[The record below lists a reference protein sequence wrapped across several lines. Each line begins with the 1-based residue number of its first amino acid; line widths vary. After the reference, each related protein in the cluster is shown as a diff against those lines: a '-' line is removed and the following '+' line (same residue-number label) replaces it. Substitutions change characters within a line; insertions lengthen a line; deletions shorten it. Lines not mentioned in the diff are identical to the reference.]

1 MREFKI
7 VFVFV
12 CFLSLLGCAVS
23 KVDATKMDVS
33 AIQFS
38 ERLVKEMSNKLDK
51 LVTPLRAQKLE
62 TQQYKVYH
70 NNFFPS
76 PAVRKGCE
84 RVWPPIAQWLVAA
97 SVMVPAKMPKKISSF
112 MRG

>member
-1 MREFKI
+1 MSRLLAEERPQRKCCRGVRMREFKI

-38 ERLVKEMSNKLDK
+38 ERLVKEIK
-51 LVTPLRAQKLE
+51 
-62 TQQYKVYH
+62 
-70 NNFFPS
+70 
-76 PAVRKGCE
+76 
-84 RVWPPIAQWLVAA
+84 
-97 SVMVPAKMPKKISSF
+97 
-112 MRG
+112 